1 MGHKQQLNFESIRPY
16 EDHEVQTVFNR
27 LKNEES
33 FLKLIGFL
41 YPDSPPTLFLDS
53 LKNVSTIRQFQEE
66 VISAYVIDI
75 IDKTTNGVSVE
86 GLDNLNQD
94 VAHLFIS
101 NHRDIILDP
110 AILNVLLFKNG
121 ANTTEIAIGD
131 NLLIYPWIT
140 DLVKLNRTFIV
151 KRNLPLKQM
160 LESSRLLSQYIRYTL
175 TEKKHSIWIA
185 QREGRSKDG
194 NDRTQVSLLKML
206 NISGQ
211 ESIMKNFKQLNIVP
225 VSISYE
231 FDPCDYLKAKEFQ
244 LKRDDPNYQKTKD
257 DDLMHM
263 GTGLRGRKGRVHFAF
278 GKPLQEELNPIDAL
292 TVKNDQFSALAE
304 IIDSHVH
311 QNYKL
316 WPSNYIAWDIFN
328 NSRQYSD
335 NYSDEEKAIFLEYV
349 EDHISRIPEMD
360 RDFIFNSLME
370 MYANPLENKRSY
382 NND

>member
-33 FLKLIGFL
+33 FLRLIGFL

-328 NSRQYSD
+328 NSCQYSD
-335 NYSDEEKAIFLEYV
+335 KYSDEEKAIFLEYV

>member
-33 FLKLIGFL
+33 FLRLIGFL

-75 IDKTTNGVSVE
+75 IDKTTNGVTVE

-328 NSRQYSD
+328 NSCQYSD

>member
-75 IDKTTNGVSVE
+75 IDKTTNGVTVE

-328 NSRQYSD
+328 NSCQYSD
-335 NYSDEEKAIFLEYV
+335 KYSDEEKAIFLEYV